1 MPLYSLLVVNENI
14 VASGDDDGELKV
26 WDLRQNKTVMQLHEC
41 EEFISDMCID
51 NRGRVLLATS
61 GDGSLSAY
69 DIRHHKLKVKS
80 ETFDSEFLS
89 CAIVKVAALQ
99 QLF

>member
-1 MPLYSLLVVNENI
+1 MEI
-14 VASGDDDGELKV
+14 
-26 WDLRQNKTVMQLHEC
+26 HEC

-51 NRGRVLLATS
+51 SRERVLLATS
-61 GDGSLSAY
+61 GDGTLSAY

-89 CAIVKVAALQ
+89 CAIVKVFVSVFLTY
-99 QLF
+99 LLRDISFSSLE